1 MIDHAEIDAMAA
13 KLSLALDEKLG
24 LRRGSLARRVRKAGR
39 RLPKRVRQQILQL
52 AEAQKI
58 AGNQHLAR
66 RLDGDALRAAQ
77 AEAMAHLASIDP
89 RDRRIGA
96 ILGIA
101 GGLVFNLILLVLA
114 LIMIWTVAQQ

>member
-1 MIDHAEIDAMAA
+1 LINHAEIDTMAA
-13 KLSLALDEKLG
+13 SLSQALDEKLG
-24 LRRGSLARRVRKAGR
+24 LRHGTLARRAQKAGR
-39 RLPKRVRQQILQL
+39 RLPKRVRRQILDI

-66 RLDGDALRAAQ
+66 QLDGDALRTSHTK
-77 AEAMAHLASIDP
+77 AMAHLKSIDP

-96 ILGIA
+96 ILGSA

-114 LIMIWTVAQQ
+114 LAVIWAVAQR